1 MFASFNND
9 NFPIVNVKLHE
20 GPNNEAEYN
29 SFINEWLRLYDD
41 QKDFTFVF
49 DTTTMINPSY
59 KYALKM
65 PMFIKRLK
73 KREKQYLQK
82 SIILINDNR
91 IRWMLEFIF
100 WIQPPVAPVY
110 IYHVNNGIGENIQQN
125 IEMIMNHPLTIVI
138 EAGKPLLPI
147 F

>member
-20 GPNNEAEYN
+20 GPTNEAEYN

-41 QKDFTFVF
+41 QKDFIFVF

-82 SIILINDNR
+82 SIILINDNK
-91 IRWMLEFIF
+91 IKYMLDFIF
-100 WIQPPVAPVY
+100 LVQSPVAPVY
-110 IYHVNNGIGENIQQN
+110 IYNINNGVLNT
-125 IEMIMNHPLTIVI
+125 IEDIINNPNTLFIRN
-138 EAGKPLLPI
+138 
-147 F
+147 

>member
-20 GPNNEAEYN
+20 GPTNESEYN

-82 SIILINDNR
+82 SIILINDNK
-91 IRWMLEFIF
+91 IKYMLDFIF
-100 WIQPPVAPVY
+100 LVQSPVAPVY
-110 IYHVNNGIGENIQQN
+110 IYNINNGVLNT
-125 IEMIMNHPLTIVI
+125 IEDIINNPNTLFIRN
-138 EAGKPLLPI
+138 
-147 F
+147 